1 MKKEIQKWRSSIEEI
16 TMEEAVDEF
25 FDGNWDPKS
34 WEDTEA
40 TIDSY
45 IEEFSEISDKEADLL
60 KVEIK
65 KEFNEKINE
74 LRQKEIDQ
82 LKDRNSI
89 LKWIEN
95 IIEDNYWQDEGEVGY
110 MLSKEEI
117 LDLIIQNGNK

>member
-1 MKKEIQKWRSSIEEI
+1 MKKEIQKWRSSIEDI
-16 TMEEAVDEF
+16 TMEEAVSEF
-25 FDGNWDPKS
+25 FDEWDPRS

-40 TIDSY
+40 NIDSY
-45 IEEFSEISDKEADLL
+45 IEEFSEISDKEANLL

-65 KEFNEKINE
+65 KEFSEKVNE
-74 LRQKEIDQ
+74 LRKKEIDQ

-95 IIEDNYWQDEGEVGY
+95 MIEDNYWQDEGEVGY
-110 MLSKEEI
+110 ILSKEEI